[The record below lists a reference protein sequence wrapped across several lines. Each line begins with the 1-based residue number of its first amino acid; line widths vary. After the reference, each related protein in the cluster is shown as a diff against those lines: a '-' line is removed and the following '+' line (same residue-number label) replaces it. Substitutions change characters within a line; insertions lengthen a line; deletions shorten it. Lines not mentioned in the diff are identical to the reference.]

1 MPPRAITGFY
11 PGKYPVNHDATKLTW
26 YLVALTVTNARL
38 ITLVPSRVAL
48 PYLADTDETA
58 PGTVPLRGVI
68 TTLPPDKAL

>member
-11 PGKYPVNHDATKLTW
+11 PGDYPVNHDATKLTW
-26 YLVALTVTNARL
+26 YLVTLTVTNARL